1 MRRNVLNWICGQFK
15 DASHAIVLTHNID
28 FLFVQSVLLPKL
40 RLSGSPRLTIFA
52 DANCASGAYRDQHAL
67 IDGLGVRYRVV
78 PVDLG
83 PMRRFHAKAVIL
95 SSPQRAMCAIGSGN
109 LTHGGMSANHE
120 AWIFGDSAGEKAALL
135 TSLRDYIQS
144 LATMVPLGKPVQDDM
159 AAVFDPEQTWIAGL
173 PPPSGLVTAP
183 SDQPLLD
190 QIADF
195 VGGEIRAISVL
206 TPYFDPDGK
215 ALTEIYRRFSA
226 PVTVGIQPGREGL
239 SIKASAALPKDITLK
254 TVDCLE
260 ERRPS
265 FIHAK
270 VIAFHRVDD
279 VVLAIGSANCS
290 QAALLADRNW
300 GNAELMAMDSLT
312 PEAFAEFFGELV
324 QPDEAPNLPADPQSD
339 EWESDVSALRIL
351 AARQEGDT
359 LEIAFKSAMPL
370 SNLVVEAREGTLR
383 AAQCDNKRG
392 VAVFA
397 APIRMR
403 SIELTGQT
411 PTGQWVRSGKTWV
424 DDEASLAAPAGLRR
438 VFRRLQD
445 AESSDEKSAD
455 AFRAVLDQFRDYLRD
470 PEVSRRRMRRGEQND
485 RPLAPY
491 DPAAVFSDDFGKGH
505 VSSQRHT
512 DLSRFQQNI
521 LGIVEAIF
529 AVSTAG
535 GRGGEPDYDSGAN
548 GEEPDP
554 EIEEQKITRRSNPT
568 PNAKTAAQLR
578 RALEGI
584 EAALVDPSFVTVR
597 RPELL
602 GADIALAAILLVKGL
617 ADGHLDIETYRAITK
632 KLWAHLF
639 FGPRGDGTGNIAR
652 RMSELDDTAR
662 DQFVAAFA
670 SPKLSAALVLWSLP
684 EWQATD
690 VDALWFRMS
699 VCQLQNQC
707 FWLFSSAPP
716 DAVMAELENQATLL
730 PPSQREA
737 AIETWVSMVR
747 GGEALRLL
755 FDGLT
760 PISHLELV
768 KVATATEV
776 GPHDLLWQA
785 KALAFPTQH
794 YRREKSV
801 HAEVLLLGQ
810 STPRKF
816 KGDHLVPVRDLLASK
831 VLQLPSRAKAEIE
844 RFIEASKGVR
854 GHSNGK
860 ATER

>member
-1 MRRNVLNWICGQFK
+1 MRRNVLNWLCGQFK

-40 RLSGSPRLTIFA
+40 RSAGSPRLTIFA
-52 DANCASGAYRDQHAL
+52 DANCASGTYRDQNSL
-67 IDGLGVRYRVV
+67 IDGLGIRYRVV
-78 PVDLG
+78 PIDLG
-83 PMRRFHAKAVIL
+83 PMRRFHAKAIL
-95 SSPQRAMCAIGSGN
+95 LGSPQRAICAIGSGN

-120 AWIFGDSAGEKAALL
+120 AWIFGDLAGEKAALL
-135 TSLRDYIQS
+135 TSLRDYVRS
-144 LATMVPLGKPVQDDM
+144 LAATVPLGEPVQDDM
-159 AAVFDPEQTWIAGL
+159 DAVFDQEHTWIAGL
-173 PPPSGLVTAP
+173 PEPSGLLTAP
-183 SDQPLLD
+183 SDRPVLD
-190 QIADF
+190 QIADV
-195 VGGEIRAISVL
+195 VGAEIRAISVL

-215 ALTEIYRRFSA
+215 ALTEIHRRFGA

-239 SIKASAALPKDITLK
+239 SSKAAAALPKGIMLK

-260 ERRPS
+260 DRRPS

-270 VIAFHRVDD
+270 IIAFHRTAD

-290 QAALLADRNW
+290 QAALLANRNW
-300 GNAELMAMDSLT
+300 GNAELMAINSLT

-324 QPDEAPNLPADPQSD
+324 QSNEAPNLPAKPLSD
-339 EWESDVSALRIL
+339 EWDSDVSEVRIL

-370 SNLVVEAREGTLR
+370 SNLMVEAREGTWR
-383 AAQCDNKRG
+383 CVRFDDKRG
-392 VAVFA
+392 VAVFP

-403 SIELTGQT
+403 SAELTGQT
-411 PTGQWVRSGKTWV
+411 PTGEWVRSTRTWI
-424 DDEASLAAPAGLRR
+424 DDEASLAAPAALRR

-445 AESSDEKSAD
+445 AETSNDSAD

-470 PEVSRRRMRRGEQND
+470 PEVSRRRMRRDEQDD
-485 RPLAPY
+485 RPSAPY
-491 DPAAVFSDDFGKGH
+491 DPAAVFSDDFGKGLA
-505 VSSQRHT
+505 SSQRHS

-529 AVSTAG
+529 AVSSGSGHGG
-535 GRGGEPDYDSGAN
+535 GRDIDPAAN

-554 EIEEQKITRRSNPT
+554 DIEEQKITQRSSST

-578 RALEGI
+578 RALEAM
-584 EAALVDPSFVTVR
+584 EAALVDPSFVTAR

-617 ADGHLDIETYRAITK
+617 ADGHLETEAYRTITR
-632 KLWAHLF
+632 KLWTQLF
-639 FGPRGDGTGNIAR
+639 FGPHGDGAGSIAR
-652 RMSELDDTAR
+652 RMSDLDDAAR
-662 DQFVAAFA
+662 NRFVAAFA

-684 EWQATD
+684 EWQAAD
-690 VDALWFRMS
+690 PEALWFWMS
-699 VCQLQNQC
+699 TCQLQYRYS
-707 FWLFSSAPP
+707 WLFSSAPP
-716 DAVMAELENQATLL
+716 DAVMAELGHQATLL
-730 PPSQREA
+730 PPNQREA
-737 AIETWVSMVR
+737 AVATWVSMVR

-755 FDGLT
+755 FDALT

-801 HAEVLLLGQ
+801 HAEVLLLGK

-831 VLQLPSRAKAEIE
+831 VLQLPSRATAEIE
-844 RFIEASKGVR
+844 RFIDASKVVR
-854 GHSNGK
+854 G
-860 ATER
+860 